1 MTTDVLPTLIALVIA
16 IVGAGGGMA
25 ALMRVGSDRDKT
37 QAEAASTVLTML
49 RQQVLDMDKRLD
61 ELECHI
67 DALNEWAD
75 RVLTLVENL
84 LSNGHGDI
92 KAQARDLA
100 KSRPRRN
107 P

>member
-16 IVGAGGGMA
+16 VVGAGGGMA
-25 ALMRVGSDRDKT
+25 ALMRVGSDRDKS
-37 QAEAASTVLTML
+37 QAEAASTVVTML

-61 ELECHI
+61 ELEAHI
-67 DALNEWAD
+67 DSLNDWAD
-75 RVLTLVENL
+75 RVMALVESL
-84 LSNGHGDI
+84 LGNGNGDV
-92 KAQARDLA
+92 KLQARDLA